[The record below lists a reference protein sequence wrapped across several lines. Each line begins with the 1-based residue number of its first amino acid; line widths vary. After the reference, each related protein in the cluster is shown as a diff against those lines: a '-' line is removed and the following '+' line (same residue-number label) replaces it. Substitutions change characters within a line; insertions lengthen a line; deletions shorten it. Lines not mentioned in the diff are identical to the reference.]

1 MTPDNWIDI
10 YIIFSISI
18 VGAIASYFVIENFV
32 RWYKILIL
40 PKNAPSEKN
49 VYIVWSV
56 MYTLLIGSTIIFWH
70 SPIQGIHF
78 VLISILYILSGIIN
92 IIWSYVLFQKHL
104 IYPSLYFVGAM
115 AIEIFILFVLLLF
128 FVPLSAVLVIPYLVW
143 SVYSFYLN
151 YQIFKLNKPII
162 A

>member
-1 MTPDNWIDI
+1 M
-10 YIIFSISI
+10 
-18 VGAIASYFVIENFV
+18 
-32 RWYKILIL
+32 
-40 PKNAPSEKN
+40 
-49 VYIVWSV
+49 
-56 MYTLLIGSTIIFWH
+56 
-70 SPIQGIHF
+70 
-78 VLISILYILSGIIN
+78 
-92 IIWSYVLFQKHL
+92 
-104 IYPSLYFVGAM
+104 YPSLYFVGAM